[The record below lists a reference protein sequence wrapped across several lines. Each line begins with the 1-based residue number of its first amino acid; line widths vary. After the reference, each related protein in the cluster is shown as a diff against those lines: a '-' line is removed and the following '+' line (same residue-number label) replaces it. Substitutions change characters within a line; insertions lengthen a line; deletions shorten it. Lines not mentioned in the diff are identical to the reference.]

1 MSKKISEEIDGHKNY
16 LVKKDLAKKNLGK
29 LIFGSKK
36 LLAQKKK
43 LSKIFLAKFFG
54 LTNFWV

>member
-16 LVKKDLAKKNLGK
+16 LVNKDLAKKNLGK

-43 LSKIFLAKFFG
+43 FE
-54 LTNFWV
+54 